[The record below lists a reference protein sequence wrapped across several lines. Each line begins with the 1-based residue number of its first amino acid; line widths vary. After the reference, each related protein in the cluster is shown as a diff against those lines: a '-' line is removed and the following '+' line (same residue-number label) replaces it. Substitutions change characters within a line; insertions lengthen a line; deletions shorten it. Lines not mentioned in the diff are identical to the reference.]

1 MVFEKK
7 QQELTFFFL
16 SLFFL
21 AHGGPG
27 GYNAGGG
34 GSDATDGY
42 NDDGS
47 GGGGGGGHFSGG
59 GGGGAANS
67 CGSCCDGGIGGTAST
82 SVSLFLCDT
91 MQPWW
96 EQTKALHFWI
106 IHYNL
111 LVSSNFSIPYLVI
124 MMEHQADP
132 ICIYGDTEFQLM
144 WRHICWSRLS
154 ANFKHF
160 EFPRKTCP
168 RIYFKIVFPRALTTF
183 HKVNLNLHS

>member
-1 MVFEKK
+1 MRRGTEVCCTSKVQFVYLITKKAAGLNVFCN
-7 QQELTFFFL
+7 TVFP
-16 SLFFL
+16 

-82 SVSLFLCDT
+82 NVSLFLCDT
-91 MQPWW
+91 MQPQRA
-96 EQTKALHFWI
+96 QTKALQF
-106 IHYNL
+106 
-111 LVSSNFSIPYLVI
+111 
-124 MMEHQADP
+124 
-132 ICIYGDTEFQLM
+132 
-144 WRHICWSRLS
+144 
-154 ANFKHF
+154 
-160 EFPRKTCP
+160 
-168 RIYFKIVFPRALTTF
+168 
-183 HKVNLNLHS
+183 